1 MNLLFLCNV
10 YFSLRDL
17 LRSTPLL
24 KMGKAE
30 SPCFFH
36 NGRVSVPLLR
46 TTLLTRRFSIVT
58 RDDREVSSEQED
70 ESVERCASVGILS
83 SNTGW
88 LMRRRGLRSH
98 SWLEP
103 FKLGACSESVVNQK
117 VSENERA
124 RFRNRINPCAN
135 NTAALETL
143 ISPMV
148 SKK

>member
-1 MNLLFLCNV
+1 MFTFLCSHYLLLFYLHYILARNTHVFFNCYFISLLLCNEKWICYFLRNV

-17 LRSTPLL
+17 LLSTPQIEGPL
-24 KMGKAE
+24 KMGKVE

-58 RDDREVSSEQED
+58 WGDREVSSGQGD

-98 SWLEP
+98 SWLE
-103 FKLGACSESVVNQK
+103 LSS
-117 VSENERA
+117 
-124 RFRNRINPCAN
+124 
-135 NTAALETL
+135 
-143 ISPMV
+143 
-148 SKK
+148 